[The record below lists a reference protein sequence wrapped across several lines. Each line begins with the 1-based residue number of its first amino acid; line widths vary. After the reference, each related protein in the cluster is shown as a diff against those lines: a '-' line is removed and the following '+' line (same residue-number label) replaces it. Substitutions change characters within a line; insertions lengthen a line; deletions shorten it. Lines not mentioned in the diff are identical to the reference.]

1 MLAWGRSAVSESRR
15 HFFACDLGW
24 GSIRRRNV
32 TEGLSAGM
40 RSDLAVITGVRE
52 WLADPECVIVDPYR
66 VTNMAFQGT
75 DALDSAAMYTAR
87 DANFDARAQ
96 DIGEMIPPRVDTKQK
111 CTVCL
116 EELQGG
122 EQMVQLV
129 CGHAFHQACCDSW
142 AAECLRTERESSCAV
157 CRGPLTVTDHY
168 LCEADSDNAE
178 AVH

>member
-15 HFFACDLGW
+15 DLFAFDLGW
-24 GSIRRRNV
+24 GPIRRRNV
-32 TEGLSAGM
+32 TEGVSAGM
-40 RSDLAVITGVRE
+40 RSDLAVIAGVRE
-52 WLADPECVIVDPYR
+52 SLADPDYVIVDSYR
-66 VTNMAFQGT
+66 FTNMAFQDT
-75 DALDSAAMYTAR
+75 DAMESAAMYTAR

-142 AAECLRTERESSCAV
+142 AAECLRTGRESSCAV